1 MTTHAD
7 KDTPQPSIPK
17 IAMAEYALGLGIP
30 IADFLVRLKLAESV
44 AAARAI
50 IATSGLD
57 LNDAHFTDPE
67 MLITSKQVRG
77 WTLAKAGGRQAW
89 VIPWSEDN
97 GLR

>member
-1 MTTHAD
+1 MTNANEA
-7 KDTPQPSIPK
+7 PQPSIPK

-30 IADFLVRLKLAESV
+30 IVNFLVRLKLADSDAV
-44 AAARAI
+44 ARDI
-50 IATSGLD
+50 IASSGLY
-57 LNDAHFTDPE
+57 LNDAHFTDPA

-77 WTLAKAGGRQAW
+77 WTLAKAGERQVW

>member
-1 MTTHAD
+1 
-7 KDTPQPSIPK
+7 
-17 IAMAEYALGLGIP
+17 MAEYALGLGIP
-30 IADFLVRLKLAESV
+30 IADFLVRLKLADSI

-57 LNDAHFTDPE
+57 LNDAHFADPE

-89 VIPWSEDN
+89 VIAWSEDN

>member
-1 MTTHAD
+1 MTITNEA
-7 KDTPQPSIPK
+7 PQPSIPK

-30 IADFLVRLKLAESV
+30 IVNFLVRLKLAESD
-44 AAARAI
+44 AAAREI
-50 IATSGLD
+50 IAATGLY

-67 MLITSKQVRG
+67 MTITSKQVRG